1 MANKVKKKRLP
12 QAPLQSLYRSHWES
26 KKALKATAGKLRTVP
41 ILRLPATEY
50 MTTWKKVFIRK
61 QIIQLEFGRQS
72 LMKMPSPISDY
83 CTLLSLEIFLDTDHF
98 SGTSTSIN
106 TTADE

>member
-12 QAPLQSLYRSHWES
+12 QAPPQSLYWSHWES
-26 KKALKATAGKLRTVP
+26 KKALKATAGKLHTVP
-41 ILRLPATEY
+41 VLRLLATEY
-50 MTTWKKVFIRK
+50 MTTREKVFLRK

-72 LMKMPSPISDY
+72 LMKMPSPILDY
-83 CTLLSLEIFLDTDHF
+83 CTLLSPEIFLDTDRF

-106 TTADE
+106 TTTDE